1 MQLQKLKL
9 CDIVPY
15 DNNPRKNDEAV
26 KLVAES
32 IKQCP
37 YIAPI
42 IVDEDGVILAGHTRY
57 KALQQLGY
65 KEAEVIVKNNLTSEQ
80 KKKYRLLDN
89 KTGEFAEWDFDLLA
103 QELEGLD
110 FGDLDL
116 DWGIDFTQG
125 KANIADDNYSQG
137 NIVEPKSKLGDI
149 YQLGRHR
156 LMCGD
161 CNIEQNRNLLLDG
174 AKIELVYTDPPY
186 DMDMG
191 GGGCFGQSMTNIKKE
206 IADIIHFDPYSLKWL
221 NDFPAGSLYV
231 WTSKNGVPKYFD
243 IFKNAAGFS
252 ILTWVKTNPVPFT
265 HGSFLPDTEY
275 CLYFRRK
282 NATWNNSLKPTEIYR
297 RSYISKKE
305 TRMEDGGDRHP
316 TIKPLDMVSDK
327 IRISS
332 TEGGNVF
339 DPFGGSGTTL
349 IACEALGRCCYM
361 MEIDPA
367 YCDVIIDRWEKY
379 TGRTAQKVV

>member
-32 IKQCP
+32 IKQCS

-186 DMDMG
+186 DMNMG
-191 GGGCFGQSMTNIKKE
+191 GGGCFGQSMTNKKRRLL
-206 IADIIHFDPYSLKWL
+206 ISF
-221 NDFPAGSLYV
+221 
-231 WTSKNGVPKYFD
+231 TSTLIRSNGLM
-243 IFKNAAGFS
+243 I
-252 ILTWVKTNPVPFT
+252 
-265 HGSFLPDTEY
+265 FLPGHCMY
-275 CLYFRRK
+275 GQAKMACRNILIY
-282 NATWNNSLKPTEIYR
+282 LKTQQGLVY
-297 RSYISKKE
+297 
-305 TRMEDGGDRHP
+305 
-316 TIKPLDMVSDK
+316 
-327 IRISS
+327 
-332 TEGGNVF
+332 
-339 DPFGGSGTTL
+339 
-349 IACEALGRCCYM
+349 
-361 MEIDPA
+361 
-367 YCDVIIDRWEKY
+367 
-379 TGRTAQKVV
+379 